1 MMNIWSGIDLSVVIM
16 MAAFSGAA
24 IGGLISWILYR
35 LWNWLY
41 RYVLPARYIKPLSL
55 ERHL

>member
-1 MMNIWSGIDLSVVIM
+1 MNIWSGIDPTSLVM
-16 MAAFSGAA
+16 MATLIGVA
-24 IGGLISWILYR
+24 IGGLSSWGIYH

-55 ERHL
+55 ERRL